1 MARIKIKGNRDP
13 LVIPDD
19 KAKKIS
25 VLKSD
30 FENKKMDDAWI
41 ELEGG
46 KSFYLS
52 KIEEIEIEP
61 ERKYAN
67 VEFKPM
73 TSAEIEASNKKRIE
87 VRENLKKMGIIKK

>member
-13 LVIPDD
+13 LIIQDD
-19 KAKKIS
+19 KARKINA
-25 VLKSD
+25 LKSD

-61 ERKYAN
+61 ERKI
-67 VEFKPM
+67 
-73 TSAEIEASNKKRIE
+73 SAPAFVPPDEESRKAMLRTKEKLIEA
-87 VRENLKKMGIIKK
+87 GIIRKQI

>member
-1 MARIKIKGNRDP
+1 MARLKIKGNRDP
-13 LVIPDD
+13 LIIPDD

-46 KSFYLS
+46 KAFYLS

-61 ERKYAN
+61 ERKISTPVFEPSDEESRKAMI
-67 VEFKPM
+67 K
-73 TSAEIEASNKKRIE
+73 TKQKLIES
-87 VRENLKKMGIIKK
+87 GIIKK